1 MNAQHIPLDTDA
13 IRAELAR
20 IKREATT
27 VSATTI
33 NFIVFIDDAERR
45 DWVMERATMIAD
57 KHPSRMLVL
66 DCSCLDHG
74 ATVETF
80 SGGGHGTITSER
92 ISIPCSDI
100 EPAALRALSHALTIP
115 DLPTVL
121 WWTPEETA
129 GNPHFDSLIEIAA
142 DVVVDSSG
150 STRDDGAIAGLAA
163 FVERTRRRLTLRDLA
178 WMRLSP
184 WHDMV
189 AQFFD
194 DAALREELFCIRSL
208 KIVSGSSAEALYLA
222 GWLGSRLGWR
232 ACGKYEF
239 CDRDGTPVTFSLVR
253 DGAMRRV
260 QSVAITT
267 TSSTYTAEVTSDP
280 GVVRLSVE
288 GKKSRPERLAPLQ
301 AIDNASLI
309 ERAILERQADKIFE
323 TALRMVGAI
332 LT

>member
-1 MNAQHIPLDTDA
+1 MNAARIPTDVDA
-13 IRAELAR
+13 IRAELGR

-33 NFIVFIDDAERR
+33 NFLVFIDDAERR

-57 KHPSRMLVL
+57 KHPSRMIVL
-66 DCSCLDHG
+66 DCSGNDEG
-74 ATVETF
+74 ALVETF
-80 SGGGHGTITSER
+80 SGDGHGTIKSER
-92 ISIPCSDI
+92 ITIACHGMDP
-100 EPAALRALSHALTIP
+100 ETLRALTHALTIP
-115 DLPTVL
+115 DLPTIL
-121 WWTPEETA
+121 WWTAQETA
-129 GNPHFDSLIEIAA
+129 GNPHFDSLIQIAA

-150 STRDDGAIAGLAA
+150 STREDGAIVQLSA
-163 FVERTRRRLTLRDLA
+163 FFERTRRRLALRDLA
-178 WMRLSP
+178 WMRLNP

-222 GWLGSRLGWR
+222 GWLGSRLEWR
-232 ACGKYEF
+232 ACGKNEF
-239 CDRDGTPVTFSLVR
+239 CDREGTPISFTLVR
-253 DGAMRRV
+253 DGGMRRV
-260 QSVAITT
+260 QTVAITT
-267 TSSTYTAEVTSDP
+267 MSSTYRAEVTSDP

-288 GKKSRPERLAPLQ
+288 GKKIRPERLAPLQ

-309 ERAILERQADKIFE
+309 ERAILERQSDKIFE

-332 LT
+332 LA

>member
-1 MNAQHIPLDTDA
+1 MNAQHVPADLES
-13 IRAELAR
+13 IRTELAR
-20 IKREATT
+20 LRRDART
-27 VSATTI
+27 VCATTI

-57 KHPSRMLVL
+57 KHPSRMIVL
-66 DCSCLDHG
+66 DTTGVEDG

-80 SGGGHGTITSER
+80 AGDGHGTIKSER
-92 ISIPCSDI
+92 VTLSCRGMSAD
-100 EPAALRALSHALTIP
+100 ELRAIAHALTIT
-115 DLPTVL
+115 DLPTIL
-121 WWTPEETA
+121 WWTAEETV
-129 GNPHFDSLIEIAA
+129 GNPRFDKLIEIAA

-150 STRDDGAIAGLAA
+150 STRDDGAILGLCA
-163 FVERTRRRLTLRDLA
+163 FVERTRRGLALRDLA

-222 GWLGSRLGWR
+222 GWLGSRLGWK
-232 ACGKYEF
+232 ACGHDEF
-239 CDRDGTPVTFSLVR
+239 CDREGTPIKFSLVR
-253 DGAMRRV
+253 DGGMRRV
-260 QSVAITT
+260 QTVAITT
-267 TSSTYTAEVTSDP
+267 TNSTYIAEVTSDP
-280 GVVRLSVE
+280 GVVRLTVE
-288 GKKSRPERLAPLQ
+288 GKKERPERLAPLQ

-309 ERAILERQADKIFE
+309 ERAILERQTDKIFE

-332 LT
+332 LA